1 MIRRE
6 LFSDDELKKV
16 HSPEQL
22 DVMLNVTG
30 SFSWA
35 ALAALGMIVL
45 SVVIWA
51 CFGALITKV
60 EGLGMLTDARG
71 ITRVISPNAGWV
83 TAVNVEPGKKVREL
97 ELLAVIN
104 SPEYLINEQQIKGR
118 FEETQSE
125 QDVKNQITGY
135 STNEISQMVAGNI
148 FSTSMGVVEE
158 LNIKEGDF
166 VQAGSLVCTI
176 INSTGNAGI
185 KGVLY
190 VPALQGKKIQ
200 EGMTIQV
207 TPSGFDKVD
216 DGELLGIVRGVSQYP
231 VSAEAIRFKVGNDV
245 LAQGVLTKFE
255 NSVVAVDFDLIK
267 DEGNASGYLWTV
279 KRDSQ
284 KVPTSGSMVEGFVVT
299 DRMPPIEKVFYKI
312 SNWLRTR

>member
-1 MIRRE
+1 MANKI
-6 LFSDDELKKV
+6 FSEEVLKKMR
-16 HSPEQL
+16 SSEQL
-22 DVMLNVTG
+22 DTMLNVTN
-30 SFSWA
+30 SFSWT

-45 SVVIWA
+45 SVVIWS

-60 EGLGMLTDARG
+60 EGLGMLTDAKG

-83 TAVNVEPGKKVREL
+83 TAVNVEPGKRVGEY

-104 SPEYLINEQQIKGR
+104 SPDYLINEQQIKGR

-125 QDVKNQITGY
+125 QDVKNQIASY

-148 FSTSMGVVEE
+148 ISSNVGVVDE

-166 VQAGSLVCTI
+166 VQSGSLVCTI
-176 INSTGNAGI
+176 VNNAGDTGI

-190 VPALQGKKIQ
+190 VSALQGKKIK

-207 TPSGFDKVD
+207 TPSGFEKED
-216 DGELLGIVRGVSQYP
+216 DGELLGIVRSVSRYP
-231 VSAEAIRFKVGNDV
+231 VSAEAIRFKLGNDV
-245 LAQGVLTKFE
+245 LTQAVLTKYE

-279 KRDSQ
+279 KRDNQ
-284 KVPTSGSMVEGFVVT
+284 KAPTSGSMVEGFVVT
-299 DRMPPIEKVFYKI
+299 GRKPPIEKVFYKI
-312 SNWLRTR
+312 SDWLRTR

>member
-1 MIRRE
+1 MAKRQI
-6 LFSDDELKKV
+6 FSETALKKMRSSE
-16 HSPEQL
+16 HL
-22 DVMLNVTG
+22 DSMLSVTG

-45 SVVIWA
+45 SVVVWS
-51 CFGALITKV
+51 CFGALINKV
-60 EGLGMLTDARG
+60 EGLGMLIDGKG

-83 TAVNVEPGKKVREL
+83 TAVNAEPGKKVGEY
-97 ELLAVIN
+97 ELLAVIS
-104 SPEYLINEQQIKGR
+104 SPEYLINEQQIKGK

-125 QDVKNQITGY
+125 QDVKNQIASY

-148 FSTSMGVVEE
+148 ISSSVGVVDE
-158 LNIKEGDF
+158 LNVKVGDF
-166 VQAGSLVCTI
+166 VQSGSLVCTI
-176 INSTGNAGI
+176 ANNTGNVGI
-185 KGVLY
+185 KGVFY
-190 VPALQGKKIQ
+190 VSALEGKKIR

-216 DGELLGIVRGVSQYP
+216 DGELLGIVRSVSQYP
-231 VSAEAIRFKVGNDV
+231 VSGEAIRSKLGNDV
-245 LAQGVLTKFE
+245 LTQAVLTKFE

-279 KRDSQ
+279 KRNSQ
-284 KVPTSGSMVEGFVVT
+284 RVPTSGSMVSGFVVT
-299 DRMPPIEKVFYKI
+299 SRKPPIEKVFYKI